1 MFASK
6 IKYMLIHSLQGATV
20 HGVLI
25 ACLLFCG
32 AQKAHAQQEIRY
44 PQLLEHGGKRVPA
57 YVNEIN
63 DTPTWIIYTDSL
75 DFTLGASISL
85 STESGVETAADAFV
99 EDTKALFGV
108 DPKNLDGPTIIQ
120 SGEVWLISYQ
130 QVFSELNVLG
140 AKLGFTVTRQ
150 GRLLAAG
157 ARLFPKVNVN
167 TTPSLSAQ
175 AAMQIATGHAS
186 IPDADVSAKDEL
198 VILAVEV
205 DDAYVYGLA
214 WEITVSNHNLK
225 PPRSKTFLVDAHSG
239 KILQEYDN
247 VSPRRPSG
255 AGGTGSGQQVRR
267 GHQSSGEG

>member
-75 DFTLGASISL
+75 DFTLGSSVSL

-108 DPKNLDGPTIIQ
+108 DPKNLDGPTIIR
-120 SGEVWLISYQ
+120 SGEV
-130 QVFSELNVLG
+130 
-140 AKLGFTVTRQ
+140 
-150 GRLLAAG
+150 
-157 ARLFPKVNVN
+157 
-167 TTPSLSAQ
+167 
-175 AAMQIATGHAS
+175 
-186 IPDADVSAKDEL
+186 
-198 VILAVEV
+198 
-205 DDAYVYGLA
+205 
-214 WEITVSNHNLK
+214 
-225 PPRSKTFLVDAHSG
+225 
-239 KILQEYDN
+239 
-247 VSPRRPSG
+247 
-255 AGGTGSGQQVRR
+255 
-267 GHQSSGEG
+267 